1 MNTETTSALGGDLSP
16 AEQAYFSSKG
26 ADTAG
31 LETSEAQA
39 PITQEAGPDPL
50 SEAQPAA
57 NDDQVDAGEVY
68 IDENGKAR
76 SVVSGKFVPHG
87 AFHKERERR
96 KATEAELQ
104 TYREKMARADE
115 RLSVLNEIISTGESN
130 PQPQQ
135 AQTAEDAP
143 PPDPEVDIFAYVKW
157 QAEQI
162 KKLEGEHKTQAQQ
175 RENARL
181 ATEVQTYYRNDALA
195 FVKETP
201 DFADAY
207 QYVAQSYANEMRA
220 RGLNDQQIQQQL
232 MAEESAIAYQSMLR
246 KTSPART
253 IYEMAKARGWSAKGP
268 QPSNVQPAAQQKIA
282 TIQKAQNVTA
292 TLSGAGTSGGEGLT
306 AEALANMS
314 EEEFAAVSARIGKN
328 KMRQLLGG

>member
-1 MNTETTSALGGDLSP
+1 MSTETTSALGETLSP

-26 ADTAG
+26 ADTTAF
-31 LETSEAQA
+31 EMPDTSDPA
-39 PITQEAGPDPL
+39 PVTQDAGPDP
-50 SEAQPAA
+50 QPAA
-57 NDDQVDAGEVY
+57 PDEQVDAGEVY
-68 IDENGKAR
+68 IDEHGKAR

-115 RLSVLNEIISTGESN
+115 RLSVLNEIISTGES
-130 PQPQQ
+130 PVAQQQ
-135 AQTAEDAP
+135 AKPAEEAA
-143 PPDPEVDIFAYVKW
+143 PPDPEVDIFGYVKW
-157 QAEQI
+157 QAEKI
-162 KKLEGEHKTQAQQ
+162 KQLETEHQTQARQ

-181 ATEVQTYYRNDALA
+181 ATEVQSFYRNDAMA

-207 QYVAQSYANEMRA
+207 QYVAQSYAQELRA
-220 RGLNDQQIQQQL
+220 KGLNDQQIQAQL
-232 MAEESAIAYQSMLR
+232 MAEESAIAYQSMVQ
-246 KTSPART
+246 KQSPSKV
-253 IYEMAKARGWSAKGP
+253 IYEMAKARGWTPKGAA
-268 QPSNVQPAAQQKIA
+268 PSNGQPAAQQKIA
-282 TIQKAQNVTA
+282 NIQQAQKVTA
-292 TLSGAGTSGGEGLT
+292 TLSGAGSSGGEGLT

-314 EEEFAAVSARIGKN
+314 EEEFAAVSAKLGKN